1 MVSSKKL
8 NQFTLEDV
16 IHRKIQFT
24 NTNTIFNKT
33 DFKNDNEGA
42 LLAYSE
48 MLADVKKEMEEDE
61 FVGKYLRIIKNLG
74 VQFENKEFTDENELE
89 RMSGYNNAIVSILKC
104 IDPIHEFDLEDNT

>member
-61 FVGKYLRIIKNLG
+61 FV